1 MASQTRQRFGPTIDW
16 PALQEKARSNSGM
29 FTTGPL
35 TRYLPGE
42 LGSVSA
48 LTRRFGGVKPDCFL
62 HQKKKRSYSGRA
74 HFRPEGPNLLNKAIT
89 PSFIVKYLD
98 QYVIGQDDAKKTVA
112 VTVYSHFKK
121 IAKSQL
127 DGMPIAK
134 SNVLLIGPSGTGKT
148 LLCETLSVVLGVPFV
163 TAEATALAQ
172 SRYVNEEIEA
182 VLQRLVDKAGGDVAK
197 SQNGIVFID
206 EIDKL
211 KAIDGQPR
219 SVSGESVQHALLKI
233 MEGAAV
239 KLANGRYIDTTNILF
254 ICGGAFVGLDDI

>member
-1 MASQTRQRFGPTIDW
+1 M
-16 PALQEKARSNSGM
+16 
-29 FTTGPL
+29 
-35 TRYLPGE
+35 
-42 LGSVSA
+42 
-48 LTRRFGGVKPDCFL
+48 
-62 HQKKKRSYSGRA
+62 
-74 HFRPEGPNLLNKAIT
+74 LNKAIT

-134 SNVLLIGPSGTGKT
+134 SNMLLIGPSGTGKT
-148 LLCETLSVVLGVPFV
+148 LLCETLSLVLGVPFA

-197 SQNGIVFID
+197 SQNGMGDTSIRPIFYSF
-206 EIDKL
+206 
-211 KAIDGQPR
+211 AAAR
-219 SVSGESVQHALLKI
+219 SSGS
-233 MEGAAV
+233 
-239 KLANGRYIDTTNILF
+239 TTSCRSRMPTGISRSKRARARR
-254 ICGGAFVGLDDI
+254 CCTGSTRA